1 MDDHKNITRK
11 INVLHLFE
19 MAAGP
24 SIQSHFY
31 KKFGYG
37 KSWVLSRN
45 RRHGVVDFYGE
56 IEKFPKVRDVIR
68 EGLRRCKKDDID
80 IVFIHGSEFAVPI
93 FKIFTRK
100 KIILQYHGSDINL
113 PSRSKNIFRIIF
125 RSMADAIIYNQKKQY
140 DNIIT
145 IKNVR
150 KEFHP
155 NAADTEHF
163 HSLNEDKKGKLAFIS
178 DNLDRQDTLKGIE
191 KFQDVTI
198 IDKKIQV
205 IPYEEMPKILNKYE
219 TFIDYKVADYGLLL
233 EEMSRTALEALACGC
248 KVYHNEKII
257 EKLPEEHKPENVM
270 KKLYSLFYLVLTGKE
285 FQE

>member
-1 MDDHKNITRK
+1 MNEKNKIRK

-31 KKFGYG
+31 KKLGYG
-37 KSWVLSRN
+37 KSWVLSSDRIN
-45 RRHGVVDFYGE
+45 RVVDFYKE
-56 IEKFPKVRDVIR
+56 IEKFPRVRDVIR

-93 FKIFTRK
+93 FKILTRK
-100 KIILQYHGSDINL
+100 KVVLQYHGSDINH
-113 PSRSKNIFRIIF
+113 PARSKNIFRIIF
-125 RSMADAIIYNQKKQY
+125 RSMADAIIYNQKKMY
-140 DNIIT
+140 DNVIT

-150 KEFHP
+150 KEFHL
-155 NAADTEHF
+155 NAVDTELF
-163 HSLNEDKKGKLAFIS
+163 HPLNDDKKGKLAFIS
-178 DNLDRQDTLKGIE
+178 DNLDRPKTLKGLE
-191 KFQDVTI
+191 NFQDITI